1 MSHSL
6 LDDSEMRAFLQ
17 LHGTKTVT
25 HTALCECIDQVT
37 DGLLGVVKH
46 QRAVI
51 TALEKTTLK
60 AATTWEPG
68 KTFAVNDTIQRDGSL
83 WQCVE
88 SHGPSEA
95 FNHAYWK
102 LLIKR
107 GKDGRDLR
115 DLR

>member
-1 MSHSL
+1 MNL
-6 LDDSEMRAFLQ
+6 TPEEFADLVVGAIKIAVDGPKIGGRLAQ
-17 LHGTKTVT
+17 LE
-25 HTALCECIDQVT
+25 ARLAE
-37 DGLLGVVKH
+37 
-46 QRAVI
+46 
-51 TALEKTTLK
+51 LEQTTLK

-68 KTFAVNDTIQRDGSL
+68 KAFAKNDTIQRDGSL

-88 SHGPSEA
+88 THGAGEA

-115 DLR
+115 ETR